1 MKRNLFTFSFLI
13 ATALFAS
20 CEKDQTPKLTPAEPG
35 QITMDRTKVGAGQP
49 VTLTCPISLG
59 ENVKSYEVRWK
70 YPSGISSEPVQL
82 EDGKAILK
90 DYTPSSAGHYILACT
105 VSSQG
110 DGGFENKEATIE
122 FDVINCD
129 FKTSFWGDN
138 LNDTKRYVPGIQ
150 KLEGQSDVYFLI
162 SKDAN
167 KNQIF
172 TYYVFSNDK
181 LSKGLESLIADNLR
195 PIRNRVEASTLP
207 VTGSYGLSFS
217 SIWKDETSKTT
228 QQEAILDKIMADP
241 SLKSIKNY
249 EEIDILS
256 EPILK
261 GDLTM
266 EFTCS
271 NGSTNS
277 VLTIEKQKD
286 ADKIAFQ
293 TVFKP

>member
-1 MKRNLFTFSFLI
+1 MKRNLFIFSFLI

-105 VSSQG
+105 VSSLG

-122 FDVINCD
+122 FDVVNCD

-138 LNDTKRYVPGIQ
+138 LNDTKRNAPGIQ
-150 KLEGQSDVYFLI
+150 KLEGRSDVYFLI
-162 SKDAN
+162 SEDAN

-181 LSKGLESLIADNLR
+181 LSQGLESLIADNLR
-195 PIRNRVEASTLP
+195 PIRNRIKASTLP
-207 VTGSYGLSFS
+207 IAESYSLSFFGF
-217 SIWKDETSKTT
+217 WKEGAVEPT
-228 QQEAILDKIMADP
+228 QQEAILAKMMADP
-241 SLKSIKNY
+241 SLKNISPQ
-249 EEIDILS
+249 EIDKLY
-256 EPILK
+256 EPVLK

-277 VLTIEKQKD
+277 VLTIEKQED
-286 ADKIAFQ
+286 ADKIAFR

>member
-1 MKRNLFTFSFLI
+1 MKRNLFIFSFLI

-90 DYTPSSAGHYILACT
+90 DYTPSSAGHYILTCT
-105 VSSQG
+105 VSSLG
-110 DGGFENKEATIE
+110 DGGFEDKEATIE
-122 FDVINCD
+122 FDVVNCD

-138 LNDTKRYVPGIQ
+138 LNDTKRNAPGIQ

-162 SKDAN
+162 SEDAN

-195 PIRNRVEASTLP
+195 PIRNRVKASTLP
-207 VTGSYGLSFS
+207 IAESYSLSFS
-217 SIWKDETSKTT
+217 GFWKEGAVETT
-228 QQEAILDKIMADP
+228 QQEAILAKMMADP
-241 SLKSIKNY
+241 SLKNISPQ
-249 EEIDILS
+249 EIDKLY
-256 EPILK
+256 EPVLK

-286 ADKIAFQ
+286 ADKIAFR
-293 TVFKP
+293 TVFEP

>member
-1 MKRNLFTFSFLI
+1 MKRNLFIFSFLI

-105 VSSQG
+105 VSSLG

-122 FDVINCD
+122 FDVVNCD

-138 LNDTKRYVPGIQ
+138 LNDTKRNAPGIQ

-167 KNQIF
+167 NNQIF

-181 LSKGLESLIADNLR
+181 LSQGLESLIADNLR
-195 PIRNRVEASTLP
+195 PIRNRVKASTLP
-207 VTGSYGLSFS
+207 IAGSYSLSFFEF
-217 SIWKDETSKTT
+217 WKEGAVETT
-228 QQEAILDKIMADP
+228 QQEAILAKMMADP
-241 SLKSIKNY
+241 SLKNISPQ
-249 EEIDILS
+249 EIDILY
-256 EPILK
+256 EPVLK

>member
-1 MKRNLFTFSFLI
+1 MKRNLFIFSFLI

-105 VSSQG
+105 VSSLG

-122 FDVINCD
+122 FDVVNCD

-138 LNDTKRYVPGIQ
+138 LNDTKRNAPGIQ
-150 KLEGQSDVYFLI
+150 KLEGRSDVYFLI
-162 SKDAN
+162 SEDAN

-181 LSKGLESLIADNLR
+181 LSQGLESLIADNLR
-195 PIRNRVEASTLP
+195 PIRNRIKASTLP
-207 VTGSYGLSFS
+207 EAGNYSFS
-217 SIWKDETSKTT
+217 EFWKEGAIETT
-228 QQEAILDKIMADP
+228 QQEAILAKMMADP
-241 SLKSIKNY
+241 SLKDISPQ
-249 EEIDILS
+249 EIDILY
-256 EPILK
+256 EPVLK

-286 ADKIAFQ
+286 ADKIAFR
-293 TVFKP
+293 TVFEP

>member
-1 MKRNLFTFSFLI
+1 MKRNLFIFSFLI

-70 YPSGISSEPVQL
+70 YPSGMSSEPVQL
-82 EDGKAILK
+82 VDGKAILK
-90 DYTPSSAGHYILACT
+90 DYTPSSAGHYMLACT
-105 VSSQG
+105 VSSLG

-122 FDVINCD
+122 FDVVNCD

-138 LNDTKRYVPGIQ
+138 LNDTKRNAPGIQ

-162 SKDAN
+162 SKDASN
-167 KNQIF
+167 NQIF

-195 PIRNRVEASTLP
+195 PIRNRVKASTLP
-207 VTGSYGLSFS
+207 IAESYSLSFS

-228 QQEAILDKIMADP
+228 QQEAILEKITADP

-249 EEIDILS
+249 AEIDILS

-293 TVFKP
+293 TVFEP

>member
-1 MKRNLFTFSFLI
+1 MKRNLFIFSFLI

-35 QITMDRTKVGAGQP
+35 QITIDRTKVGAGQP

-105 VSSQG
+105 VSSLG

-122 FDVINCD
+122 FDVVNCD

-138 LNDTKRYVPGIQ
+138 LNDTKRNAPGIQ

-162 SKDAN
+162 SKDASN
-167 KNQIF
+167 NQIF

-181 LSKGLESLIADNLR
+181 LSKGLESLIANNLR
-195 PIRNRVEASTLP
+195 PIRNRVKASTLP
-207 VTGSYGLSFS
+207 IAESYSLSFS
-217 SIWKDETSKTT
+217 GFWKEGVVETT
-228 QQEAILDKIMADP
+228 QQEAILAKMMADP
-241 SLKSIKNY
+241 SLKNISPQ
-249 EEIDILS
+249 EIDILY
-256 EPILK
+256 EPVLK

-277 VLTIEKQKD
+277 VLTIEKQED
-286 ADKIAFQ
+286 ADKIAFR